1 MHFNHLMST
10 YACVGR
16 CLYEEMHT
24 HEYTAHFLQMF
35 CAQYLRVRTDPGKPT
50 SPFLLLLP
58 GIGEM
63 KCFEIIFQRDFQ
75 IAAFS
80 NLPIPI
86 DIDAKNV
93 LDAIIGGNQNLAT

>member
-1 MHFNHLMST
+1 MR
-10 YACVGR
+10 VGR
-16 CLYEEMHT
+16 CLYAEMHT
-24 HEYTAHFLQMF
+24 HEYTAHCLQIQQIL
-35 CAQYLRVRTDPGKPT
+35 CAQCLRVRTDPGKPT
-50 SPFLLLLP
+50 SPFYVLVP

-63 KCFEIIFQRDFQ
+63 KSLEIIFQRGFQ
-75 IAAFS
+75 IATLS